1 MACCQYFIDSI
12 YSIGAYVPNFGRYAQ
27 SLVNL
32 FSLTMIAVLLV
43 EARRSFHAIN
53 MRVFLLREIPN
64 TGLKRRTLL
73 QRKRLIAKVTLT
85 AIGYFLFELLFH
97 FAWDMNL
104 SHYYVGM
111 GYSLFI
117 SCFHE
122 VIDMAVLVALLDF
135 MRQNA
140 CNQLPEGE
148 VLIDLSSEQAPLSV
162 EMAVKTPI
170 YEASIP
176 FDFTED
182 LPLTDPVVVIGPAG
196 DEEQIQIG
204 WASE

>member
-12 YSIGAYVPNFGRYAQ
+12 YSIGAYVPNFGCYAQ

-32 FSLTMIAVLLV
+32 FSLAMIAVLLV